1 MPSCVAVKVTPPMTT
16 LDRPS
21 GALTVMVPVVVSL
34 VSPPLVRPCSLTVA
48 WPVAPPLPSTGTML
62 GTPSVL
68 QLMVMVSVAVLGS
81 PSASVIV

>member
-1 MPSCVAVKVTPPMTT
+1 MNVAPPMTM
-16 LDRPS
+16 LASPS
-21 GALTVMVPVVVSL
+21 GALTVIVPVVVSL

-68 QLMVMVSVAVLGS
+68 PLMVMTSVAVLAS